1 MSIDLDVA
9 TETAPQNLGKVFTWD
24 GVPMEPFSFNR
35 QAALQRLGVIRVDG
49 HQSNYE
55 AAVALLILC
64 QTPDAKVVAIRGDT
78 IPAFLLKC
86 GEWAEKNGI
95 GAARGQNAKTKEL
108 LALFDSIMED
118 LDQASEVGP
127 NITDAPGKA

>member
-1 MSIDLDVA
+1 MSIDLDA
-9 TETAPQNLGKVFTWD
+9 LPETAPQNLGKVFTWD
-24 GVPMEPFSFNR
+24 GAALEPFSFNR
-35 QAALQRLGVIRVDG
+35 QAALQRLGVIRADG

-64 QTPDAKVVAIRGDT
+64 QTPDAKVVTIRGDS

-86 GEWAEKNGI
+86 GEWAVNNGI
-95 GAARGQNAKTKEL
+95 GAARVQNAKTKEL

-118 LDQASEVGP
+118 LDQASEIGP
-127 NITDAPGKA
+127 DITNAPGKA